1 MALLQARFGLQGLD
15 RHGVSL
21 ADQPGLVLKG
31 KQLSF
36 YSFSH
41 RPPAGA
47 DDPLAVLKV
56 MFAKAVED
64 ARRDS
69 ELANL
74 HLYYLDA
81 DGRAIL
87 SLLTKPALAPALKL
101 VDKYVPSVA
110 VNALRIVRRYEAV
123 GKTGVRFRT
132 KEEIRD
138 VYTALEMFQTAYQ
151 MGWGGQF
158 FARDPDARASIF
170 RHFDPVRSGLLKVEE
185 KLSNL
190 VFTVQLFQESVGQEF
205 IAYRPVRTTLES
217 TTLDEVLA
225 WS

>member
-1 MALLQARFGLQGLD
+1 MGSLQARFGLQGLD
-15 RHGVSL
+15 HHGVSL

-31 KQLSF
+31 KQLNF
-36 YSFSH
+36 YSVSH
-41 RPPAGA
+41 RPPAGT
-47 DDPLAVLKV
+47 DDPLGVLKV
-56 MFAKAVED
+56 QFAKALDD

-69 ELANL
+69 ELAGI

-81 DGRAIL
+81 DGRAIV
-87 SLLTKPALAPALKL
+87 SLPVKPALPPALKL
-101 VDKYVPSVA
+101 GDKYQPSFP
-110 VNALRIVRRYEAV
+110 VNTLRIVRRYEAV

-158 FARDPDARASIF
+158 FARDRDARASIF

-190 VFTVQLFQESVGQEF
+190 VFTLQLFQESSGQEL
-205 IAYRPVRTTLES
+205 IAYRAIKTTLES
-217 TTLDEVLA
+217 TTLEEVLA